1 MAFDM
6 LSRVMGGDV
15 GVKKLRQGR
24 KSYHI
29 GHRLSQRREQGTER
43 KGTAER
49 GQRVRDSGLGDSDL
63 GREKDI

>member
-24 KSYHI
+24 KSYHT
-29 GHRLSQRREQGTER
+29 GHRLPQRREQGTAR
-43 KGTAER
+43 KGTSER
-49 GQRVRDSGLGDSDL
+49 GQRVTDSGLGDGDL
-63 GREKDI
+63 GREKDT